1 MKKTENTELKTEN
14 TEFLFVCGNI
24 YCYRFL
30 KIFSGFPRSI
40 FQILTSTL
48 IPCCTSHL
56 LFLVEQS
63 YWQLPSYLSKW
74 GSPSI
79 QRHVQNDIPC
89 TTCDVSKYNMRC
101 CVFGMIPGNRF
112 GLFFFFFWCLERLLS
127 SLRKYSWSG
136 DFYSPQ
142 RSIVTEL

>member
-1 MKKTENTELKTEN
+1 MKKTENTDLKTEN

-101 CVFGMIPGNRF
+101 YIFGMIPSNRF
-112 GLFFFFFWCLERLLS
+112 VLFFFFWCLEHLLS

-142 RSIVTEL
+142 RSIVTES